1 MKPILFLPLL
11 FCLSMTPLQG
21 AQKTVA
27 PVAAPTLTY
36 ADVADLALG
45 SSIAAEVRIRT
56 AQQLKGASA
65 PGLAAGK
72 RRYLLVADVMAVIRG
87 PGGLPP
93 RITYIIDLATNA
105 SGKWPK
111 LPKSAVMVF
120 GLPVVG
126 KPDTIRL
133 SAPDAQQPLTSLLS
147 SQVRTILAEA
157 STASAPPRV
166 EGIGQAFHVA
176 GSVPGEGETQIFL
189 DSTDGRP
196 VSLSVWRQPDTP
208 PRWAVSLGEIVD
220 EGAAPPARDTLAWYR
235 LACFLPSQL
244 PLASSSELASGDAA
258 IAAED
263 YATVIA
269 GLGSCPRTR
278 GKQSPAQS
286 S

>member
-1 MKPILFLPLL
+1 MKPMLFVPLL

-27 PVAAPTLTY
+27 PVPPALTY

-56 AQQLKGASA
+56 AQQLKGTSA
-65 PGLAAGK
+65 PGLAADR
-72 RRYLLVADVMAVIRG
+72 RRYLVMADVMAVIRG

-93 RITYIIDLATNA
+93 RITYIVDLAANA
-105 SGKWPK
+105 PGKWPK
-111 LPKSAVMVF
+111 LPKTSVMVF
-120 GLPVVG
+120 GLPVEG

-133 SAPDAQQPLTSLLS
+133 SALDAQQPLSPLLS
-147 SQVRTILAEA
+147 NQVRAILAEA
-157 STASAPPRV
+157 AASSAPPRV
-166 EGIGQAFHVA
+166 DGIGQAFHVA

-196 VSLSVWRQPDTP
+196 VSLSVWRQPNTP

-235 LACFLPSQL
+235 LACFLPTRL
-244 PLASSSELASGDAA
+244 PPSSASDLAPGDAT

-269 GLGSCPRTR
+269 GLGNCPRSR
-278 GKQSPAQS
+278 GKQSLAQS